1 MDDLTRLADLIR
13 EKNVVDNKIA
23 DIIGRPAQVG
33 HASEYI
39 AARIFGVTLHHS
51 ASYKS
56 SDGYFINEPLAG
68 RSVDIKWYLKHENI
82 LDLNPE
88 NSPDY
93 YLVLTGPRSLSLS
106 SRSGIRPWSIESVFL
121 FESHRLIDALRL
133 RGIKLGIA
141 TSVIKELWD
150 RAEIYPVQRNNMLT
164 LNDEQRKQLALF
176 R

>member
-33 HASEYI
+33 HAGEYI
-39 AARIFGVTLHHS
+39 EATIFGVTLHHS
-51 ASYKS
+51 ASQKS

-68 RSVDIKWYLKHENI
+68 RSVNIKWYLKHENL

-93 YLVLTGPRSLSLS
+93 LLVLTGPKSISLS
-106 SRSGIRPWSIESVFL
+106 SRGGVRPWSIESVFL
-121 FESHRLIDALRL
+121 FESHMLIDALRL
-133 RGIKLGIA
+133 RGIKLDVA
-141 TSVIKELWD
+141 TSVIRELWD
-150 RAEIYPVQRNNMLT
+150 RAEIYPVQRNNVLT